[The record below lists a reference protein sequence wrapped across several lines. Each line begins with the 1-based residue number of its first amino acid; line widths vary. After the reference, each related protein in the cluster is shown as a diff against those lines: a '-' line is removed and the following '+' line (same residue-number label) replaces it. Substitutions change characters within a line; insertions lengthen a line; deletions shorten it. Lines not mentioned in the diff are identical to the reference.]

1 MTGFHWLLFLFSG
14 CFYGDHHFPNVP
26 CDRGAIW
33 WALWAV
39 PILYIYQIIDASST
53 LSSVFQNLNS
63 TVMSNQVTLFNTLD
77 HSKVKS
83 EFRLLSLQEFNRK
96 GTCPFNTARW
106 KRLLEVTFKCSPEP
120 KHNRSRCF
128 MEVFPS
134 DQRVRLDC
142 RSFQTFVRHVQSRT
156 MHIMFNFGRYWNW

>member
-1 MTGFHWLLFLFSG
+1 MVTITFLMSPVIEELFGEHFGLFQ
-14 CFYGDHHFPNVP
+14 YY
-26 CDRGAIW
+26 
-33 WALWAV
+33 L
-39 PILYIYQIIDASST
+39 YQIIDASST

-83 EFRLLSLQEFNRK
+83 EFRLSSLQEFNQKRAW
-96 GTCPFNTARW
+96 PFNTARW
-106 KRLLEVTFKCSPEP
+106 KRLFEVTFKCSPEP
-120 KHNRSRCF
+120 EHNRSRCF
-128 MEVFPS
+128 MEDFPS